1 MALCTNDNFSQY
13 LCEQNPLLTV
23 EVITNVVQNSP
34 WAHLL
39 PSGTVEANIG
49 EEISTLVTGRSA
61 IGKSR
66 VTPKFGDLADVCGE
80 TGDESKW
87 GQHKFTTKLEI
98 TRGKS
103 EPICVH
109 GARYTVVDSY
119 RTVIAGMKQEILEV
133 YNADVRAQMR
143 DLSGVKATL
152 VSTDQTVTDSLTGG
166 LWQVAAPWRGVLP
179 SAGLTFKWLKA
190 MLNYARTRLKPLD
203 LFGTGSD
210 QYAILVGSNEI
221 IDALREQAPVNNSLY
236 ATTMGSFKDGKSG
249 LWDYLFVDY
258 NFRGLKF
265 AEDETPLRFD
275 ALDAS
280 DNPDYIEPYTEAE
293 IDCGYEDANNDLYD
307 NAQYEIAFLV
317 FNSAFRRRTPK
328 AWLGEGDMKF
338 ASQLF
343 GGELEWVHER
353 DNCKNAW
360 MDFGFFQ
367 YQIARAY
374 QAIRPHSIIPI
385 AFKRCQ
391 PELGLVDCS
400 DFSDDD
406 QVRE

>member
-1 MALCTNDNFSQY
+1 MPLCPTDNFAQY

-23 EVITNVVQNSP
+23 EVIVNVVQNSP

-39 PSGTVEANIG
+39 PTGTVEANIG
-49 EEISTLVTGRSA
+49 EEISTLVTGRTA

-66 VTPKFGDLADVCGE
+66 VTPVFGDLADVCGE
-80 TGDESKW
+80 HGDEAKW

-109 GARYTVVDSY
+109 GARYTVIDSY
-119 RTVIAGMKQEILEV
+119 RTATAAMKQEILEI

-143 DLSGVKATL
+143 DLSGVKAVLRLGDTS
-152 VSTDQTVTDSLTGG
+152 VIQTLTGG
-166 LWQVAAPWRGVLP
+166 LWNVAAPWRGVLP
-179 SAGLTFKWLKA
+179 TAGISFQYLKA
-190 MLNYARTRLKPLD
+190 LLNYARTRLQPLD
-203 LFGTGSD
+203 LFGGGPD
-210 QYAILVGSNEI
+210 AYAVFVGSNEV
-221 IDALREQAPVNNSLY
+221 IDTLREQMPLAGANY
-236 ATTMGSFKDGKSG
+236 AATAGSFKDAKAG

-265 AEDETPLRFD
+265 AEDVTPLRFNT
-275 ALDAS
+275 LDQYG
-280 DNPDYIEPYTEAE
+280 NPVYIEPYTPEE
-293 IDCGYEDANNDLYD
+293 IDCGYEDANRAEWDC
-307 NAQYEIAFLV
+307 AQSEVGFLV
-317 FNSAFRRRTPK
+317 FNNAFRRRTPK

-338 ASQLF
+338 ASQML

-353 DNCKNAW
+353 DNCKNEW
-360 MDFGFFQ
+360 MDFGFFH

-385 AFKRCQ
+385 AFKRC
-391 PELGLVDCS
+391 PGDLGLVECGDIYCGVER
-400 DFSDDD
+400 D
-406 QVRE
+406 